1 MRTAWLRGFFLS
13 VSLLALTACT
23 AASPAAQSQPA
34 KPRPQM
40 SDPLPPVRMSKPDV
54 TGILD
59 KSCKSN
65 ADCAIKDVGNC
76 CGAMPACVN
85 KDSPTD
91 PAAVRAECA
100 KSGRM
105 DVCGFREI
113 SACQCTE
120 GRCEDA
126 GGQVL
131 PPRPVR

>member
-1 MRTAWLRGFFLS
+1 MRTHWLRGLCLS

-23 AASPAAQSQPA
+23 AASPAAQSQPV
-34 KPRPQM
+34 KPPPQM
-40 SDPLPPVRMSKPDV
+40 SDPLPPVRMSKPA
-54 TGILD
+54 TGMLD
-59 KSCKSN
+59 KSCKSS
-65 ADCAIKDVGNC
+65 ADCTIKDVGNC

-100 KSGRM
+100 RSGRM

-113 SACQCTE
+113 SACQCTD
-120 GRCEDA
+120 GRCEEA

-131 PPRPVR
+131 PVRPGR